1 MPSRTPW
8 LSAWFPVLLVAPLV
22 AQRASPVERQL
33 VAAAL
38 WAEARYNYAYWDA
51 VRANWDSA
59 FAATVTMIDTRV
71 GPGGPGGAGGA
82 GGTRSEEHTS
92 ELQSRLHLVCRL
104 LLEKKKKKAHPK
116 PSQETRVGLV
126 D

>member
-1 MPSRTPW
+1 MSFRTLPF
-8 LSAWFPVLLVAPLV
+8 LGLFPALLA
-22 AQRASPVERQL
+22 AQRPSNVDRQR
-33 VAAAL
+33 VAAGL

-82 GGTRSEEHTS
+82 GGTGGGTLTD
-92 ELQSRLHLVCRL
+92 LQFFRQLRRWGALLHDGQFEPLPPAAR
-104 LLEKKKKKAHPK
+104 AARTPR
-116 PSQETRVGLV
+116 P
-126 D
+126 